1 MKSNLLSATSLLAL
15 LALFAM
21 PVCLTAQNQPARY
34 VITDLGTLG
43 GSYSFGYGLSDAGA
57 VAGGAATPSQTDFV
71 SQTGFVWKNGRMM
84 STGTL
89 GGSACPGCSSE
100 AGGPNASGVAALISE
115 TAAADPNGEDFCG
128 FGTHRQCLGAV
139 WMNGILKPLSP
150 LAGGHNS
157 QAYWLNNSGQV
168 IGFSET
174 GVVDPSCG
182 STPFQV
188 FQYKAT
194 VWNPNGTTKPL
205 NPLAGDT
212 VSFGFGINDLG
223 QAVGTSGTCASTTL
237 PPLAPSGA
245 HAVLWQAD
253 GTPVD
258 LGNLGGNAFNIAT
271 SINNLGAVA
280 GTSLSSDGTIHPFLW
295 TKASGM
301 KDLGSFPGA
310 IVTVAGCCHTLND
323 KGEVVGF
330 AIDPSFNMTAFI
342 VQNSA
347 MTDMNTLLPQGSPW
361 YLLQAS
367 SVNNAGQIT
376 GVGVINGE
384 VHAYLASPVSANAAP
399 NARGAMRPP
408 ALPASV
414 TNAIKQKL
422 LSPMGV
428 STRLH

>member
-1 MKSNLLSATSLLAL
+1 MKSNLLSATSMLAL

-43 GSYSFGYGLSDAGA
+43 GTYSFGYGLSDAGA
-57 VAGGAATPSQTDFV
+57 VAGGAATPTQGDFV
-71 SQTGFVWKNGRMM
+71 SQTGFVWKNGTMM

-115 TAAADPNGEDFCG
+115 TATADPNGEDFCG
-128 FGTHRQCLGAV
+128 FGTHRRCLGAV
-139 WMNGILKPLSP
+139 WMNGILKPLLP
-150 LAGGHNS
+150 LAGGQNS

-188 FQYKAT
+188 LQYKAAI
-194 VWNPNGTTKPL
+194 WNPNGTTKPL
-205 NPLAGDT
+205 SPLAGDT

-271 SINNLGAVA
+271 SINNHGAVA
-280 GTSLSSDGTIHPFLW
+280 GTSLSTDGTVHPFLW
-295 TKASGM
+295 TSASGI
-301 KDLGSFPGA
+301 KDLGAFPGA
-310 IVTVAGCCHTLND
+310 ILTIAGCCHTLND
-323 KGEVVGF
+323 NGEVVGF
-330 AIDPSFNMTAFI
+330 AIDPSFNMTAFV
-342 VQNSA
+342 VQNGA

-361 YLLQAS
+361 YLLQAC
-367 SVNNAGQIT
+367 SVNNAGQII
-376 GVGVINGE
+376 GAGIINGE
-384 VHAYLASPVSANAAP
+384 VHAYLASPVSASAALI
-399 NARGAMRPP
+399 ARGATRPP

-414 TNAIKQKL
+414 ANAIKQKL
-422 LSPMGV
+422 VSMNLS
-428 STRLH
+428 SRLH